1 MGDGI
6 RRLIAFGIIF
16 LLVLTIGSQS
26 ALAQKIEEVSRS
38 AVPSEDLFVGEKVH
52 IDEVVLKEVSSDLTG
67 RTTLYLSTSLD
78 DPVWDI
84 KMVNSSGWTYPD
96 TQRYWEFPLEFDHA
110 VYDTLIISLS
120 GTAPSVGKKE
130 YHYLMHIMVGDEEIT
145 SITAYVTTDEINEV
159 LAAIDRSDERIMAV
173 KDEIKSAE
181 DTGVPAAMLEAS
193 KGLLNSAEGS
203 LGSAKVLYEVP
214 DMGASKQAA
223 EDAYV
228 AAERSSDG
236 VKVAI
241 EAYENQ
247 LARNQL
253 IKYGL
258 IVVAILILIVVA
270 FRLITKRGW
279 DRLG

>member
-1 MGDGI
+1 M
-6 RRLIAFGIIF
+6 RRLIAFSIIF
-16 LLVLTIGSQS
+16 LLVLAIGSQS

-38 AVPSEDLFVGEKVH
+38 DVPTEDLLVGETVH
-52 IDEVVLKEVSSDLTG
+52 IDEVVLKEVSPDLTD
-67 RTTLYLSTSLD
+67 RTTLYFSTSLD

-84 KMVNSSGWTYPD
+84 KMVNSSGWVYQD

-120 GTAPSVGKKE
+120 GIAPAVGKKE
-130 YHYLMHIMVGDEEIT
+130 YHYLMHVTVGDEEIT
-145 SITAYVTTDEINEV
+145 SISAYVTTDEINEA
-159 LAAIDRSDERIMAV
+159 LAAIDRAEERIMAA

-181 DTGVPAAMLEAS
+181 DAGVPVALLEAS
-193 KGLLNSAEGS
+193 KGFLNSAEGS

-223 EDAYV
+223 EDAYG
-228 AAERSSDG
+228 AAERSSEG

-241 EAYENQ
+241 EDYENQ
-247 LARNQL
+247 LSRNQL

-258 IVVAILILIVVA
+258 IAGAILILLVVA
-270 FRLITKRGW
+270 FKFISKRRW

>member
-1 MGDGI
+1 M

-16 LLVLTIGSQS
+16 LLVFAIGSQS

-38 AVPSEDLFVGEKVH
+38 AVPTDDLFVGEKLH
-52 IDEVVLKEVSSDLTG
+52 IDEVVLKEVSPDLTD
-67 RTTLYLSTSLD
+67 RTTLYLSTNLV
-78 DPVWDI
+78 DPIWDI
-84 KMVNSSGWTYPD
+84 KMVNSSGWVYQD
-96 TQRYWEFPLEFDHA
+96 TQRYWEFSMEFDHA

-120 GTAPSVGKKE
+120 GTTPVVEKKE
-130 YHYLMHIMVGDEEIT
+130 YHYLMHVMVGDEEIT
-145 SITAYVTTDEINEV
+145 SITAYVTTDEINEA
-159 LAAIDRSDERIMAV
+159 LAAIDRADERIMTV

-193 KGLLNSAEGS
+193 KGFLNSAEGS

-223 EDAYV
+223 EDAYE
-228 AAERSSDG
+228 AAERSSEC
-236 VKVAI
+236 VKAAI
-241 EAYENQ
+241 EDYENQ

-253 IKYGL
+253 IKYG
-258 IVVAILILIVVA
+258 IITGAILILLVVA
-270 FRLITKRGW
+270 FRFITNRRW